1 MEPPTSFSANRKRQ
15 RASIACEYCNSKRV
29 KCNAAEAGLPCS
41 NCERASVDCR
51 LIESRRG
58 KRHSTRENLGNDK
71 IGEQSA
77 SAAQG
82 SESRI
87 SDRQSVNPQ
96 VIEVSAAGGH
106 PDSEPPSRHPAQ
118 ATSSIDSV
126 SHGDDITDRWHHS
139 ELHNQGST
147 DLVTRQ
153 RLGAD
158 GSRQD
163 LTRSPG
169 RSKQTFHLGYLVSQ
183 AQANG
188 KAVLAD
194 EDLHKEYSVISDY
207 GLLRVQDAFALPGSK
222 VCLALFKTFFQYVA
236 PHCPIIDRA
245 SFIFDYAIPQ
255 RPPSWLLLHAV
266 LFMAAGHCDKA
277 LLEQDFQSRHH
288 ARSTFFMRAKAV
300 YDADHEQD
308 KVVIIQAVFLMS
320 FRWDNPIKP
329 KDRWH
334 WLGIAISLAV
344 TIGMHRSDVVSNL
357 PLEQARL
364 WRRIWWSL
372 YTEDKHAAAALGRP
386 MHTHAADCDL
396 DLLEIADFEGEAFG
410 FGDEFTRSMPTVV
423 LHYPVCLF
431 GLSKIWEKI
440 IEKPPSSFAQRSN
453 WFSLCEGMIQVWEDG
468 LSEHLRLDHPDS
480 AKTIWPSM
488 LHIVV

>member
-1 MEPPTSFSANRKRQ
+1 MEPSTSFSATHKRQ
-15 RASIACEYCNSKRV
+15 RASVACEYCNSKRV

-41 NCERASVDCR
+41 NCERASVDCK

-58 KRHSTRENLGNDK
+58 KRHSTRENREHDK
-71 IGEQSA
+71 IGQQA

-82 SESRI
+82 SASGL
-87 SDRQSVNPQ
+87 SDRLSVDPQ
-96 VIEVSAAGGH
+96 VIEASVARGD
-106 PDSEPPSRHPAQ
+106 PDSGSHSRHPAQ
-118 ATSSIDSV
+118 AISSIDSV
-126 SHGDDITDRWHHS
+126 SHGDDITDRWHHR
-139 ELHNQGST
+139 ELHNQSST
-147 DLVTRQ
+147 AFVPLQ
-153 RLGAD
+153 RSGAD
-158 GSRQD
+158 KSRQD

-194 EDLHKEYSVISDY
+194 EDQYKDYSVTSVYD
-207 GLLRVQDAFALPGSK
+207 LLRVQDAFALPGSE
-222 VCLALFKTFFQYVA
+222 VCLALFKTFFDYVA
-236 PHCPIIDRA
+236 PHYPIIDRV

-288 ARSTFFMRAKAV
+288 ARTTLFMRAKAL
-300 YDADHEQD
+300 YDADHERD
-308 KVVIIQAVFLMS
+308 KVAIVQAVFLMS
-320 FRWDNPIKP
+320 FRWDNPIKT

-344 TIGMHRSDVVSNL
+344 TIGMHRSDVVSSL

-364 WRRIWWSL
+364 WKRVWWSL

-396 DLLEIADFEGEAFG
+396 DLLEIADFEGEPFG
-410 FGDEFTRSMPTVV
+410 FGDEFTRSMPKVV
-423 LHYPVCLF
+423 LHYPVCLL

-453 WFSLCEGMIQVWEDG
+453 WFSLCEGMIQVWGDG
-468 LSEHLRLDHPDS
+468 LSEHLRLDHPES